1 MLKRTFDWIM
11 GKPAIPEEEIPHYP
25 PFAKGLPA
33 VRASKLLDKHGEL
46 LEQLQEAVMF
56 KKSVFDE
63 LVMPVVERYAAFV
76 HLLPAS
82 EAHHHRGAGGLL
94 HHGLEVAFL
103 ATRASE
109 DVLFGAREVP
119 QRRLELEPRWRL
131 AVCMAGLIH
140 DIGKPASDVSVT
152 DSTGGHQWDCFSQ
165 SIDEWAT
172 ERKIDR
178 YFLHWQPN
186 RHGDHEM
193 MSTLVLDR
201 VLTTEVRT
209 YLGSMGSEVVK
220 AMMRAVLHMETD
232 HGHIGRLIRHADSA
246 SVERDLRRFQ
256 NPIDVSLG
264 VPVERYLVDS
274 MRRLVKSGKWRINE
288 KGARLWLLDGELYV
302 VWHAAAEE
310 IGGILRDDRIPG
322 VPRDPDSMADV
333 LIDRALAVP
342 RETER
347 VTYRFWPMRPE
358 LFGDNDPHRLMMLR
372 LSSPELLLDAPPPSI
387 SAQIVPTRADKKS
400 GAPQA
405 EAADKP
411 GQTDKPEPSKG
422 KAKAEKK
429 RNSQPALEPVE
440 IPRVNESESPT
451 ATPQP
456 SDDVDESLAMYDDW
470 ASQHHALE
478 DNEPDLSGVENQPS
492 ATTTSGPE
500 PAPDPTPAKPTP
512 VHFDAGYAEGLLRVI
527 YTQANWTD
535 HLFMHNGHVVIA
547 YPEGAALAAT
557 PAEVQRLLGD
567 EGLVV
572 PDPMSSLVIVRI
584 FNGRKGIMLDARRSA
599 IFLEATSPGDAV
611 QAQDAPAI
619 ESAPADP
626 EVEAVTADR
635 GATPEQPSSAEQ
647 GSATRTKNGRRRKR
661 KKRGNSHPANDAK
674 ADVEAPQ
681 ETAHEEKPADLVQ
694 ACATDFIEAVRT
706 PGTVLNRKGATEDG
720 WIYVPQYAIAKAVSD
735 SGEGRV
741 SSADLRSA
749 LLKHPDVR
757 VIGSMK
763 LAVRI
768 APNG

>member
-1 MLKRTFDWIM
+1 M
-11 GKPAIPEEEIPHYP
+11 GKPVVPEEEIPHYP

-46 LEQLQEAVMF
+46 LEQLHEAVMF

-63 LVMPVVERYAAFV
+63 LVMPVIERYAAFV

-109 DVLFGAREVP
+109 DVLFAAREVP

-152 DSTGGHQWDCFSQ
+152 DSTGVHHWDCYSQ
-165 SIDEWAT
+165 SIDDWAT
-172 ERKIDR
+172 DNKIDR

-209 YLGSMGSEVVK
+209 YLGSMGSDVVK
-220 AMMRAVLHMETD
+220 AMMRAVLHMDTD
-232 HGHIGRLIRHADSA
+232 PGHIGRLIRHADSA
-246 SVERDLRRFQ
+246 SVERDMRRFQ

-288 KGARLWLLDGELYV
+288 KGARLWLIDGDLYV

-347 VTYRFWPMRPE
+347 VTYRFWPMRPD

-372 LSSPELLLDAPPPSI
+372 LSSPELLLDTPPPSI
-387 SAQIVPTRADKKS
+387 SAQIVPTRADKKPPAAQPEAVEAPS
-400 GAPQA
+400 GTGSA
-405 EAADKP
+405 
-411 GQTDKPEPSKG
+411 EPSK
-422 KAKAEKK
+422 KPKAEKK
-429 RNSQPALEPVE
+429 RQSQPTLEPVDSSLT
-440 IPRVNESESPT
+440 NENETLLATSDASEP
-451 ATPQP
+451 
-456 SDDVDESLAMYDDW
+456 VDESLAMYDEW
-470 ASQHHALE
+470 ASQQQALDDDSSDADGADE
-478 DNEPDLSGVENQPS
+478 QTESACANEPV
-492 ATTTSGPE
+492 AAPE
-500 PAPDPTPAKPTP
+500 PTPSKLKP
-512 VHFDAGYAEGLLRVI
+512 VQFDAGYAEGLLRAI
-527 YTQANWTD
+527 YTHGDWTD

-584 FNGRKGIMLDARRSA
+584 FNGRKGIMLDKHRSQL
-599 IFLEATSPGDAV
+599 FLESG
-611 QAQDAPAI
+611 QAPANSSP
-619 ESAPADP
+619 ENPVVADSVTAEPEDEPSAADKGSAP
-626 EVEAVTADR
+626 ER
-635 GATPEQPSSAEQ
+635 SSTT
-647 GSATRTKNGRRRKR
+647 STSKSSSRPNGKRRKR
-661 KKRGNSHPANDAK
+661 KKRSSNAENDAK
-674 ADVEAPQ
+674 VVATPTTGSQPDESPSDELVAC
-681 ETAHEEKPADLVQ
+681 TEE
-694 ACATDFIEAVRT
+694 FIAAART
-706 PGTVLNRKGATEDG
+706 PDHPINRSGQEDDG
-720 WIYVPQYAIAKAVSD
+720 WIHVPQYCIGRAVSEK
-735 SGEGRV
+735 SYEGV
-741 SSADLRSA
+741 TTADLRNA
-749 LLKHPDVR
+749 LMNHPDIR
-757 VIGSMK
+757 VIGSSRI
-763 LAVRI
+763 AVRI
-768 APNG
+768 ASNG